1 MNEAKYSKLCERI
14 SRLEQYIKQQYRTA
28 LKMRQESPNMVF

>member
-14 SRLEQYIKQQYRTA
+14 SRLEQSIKQQYQTA